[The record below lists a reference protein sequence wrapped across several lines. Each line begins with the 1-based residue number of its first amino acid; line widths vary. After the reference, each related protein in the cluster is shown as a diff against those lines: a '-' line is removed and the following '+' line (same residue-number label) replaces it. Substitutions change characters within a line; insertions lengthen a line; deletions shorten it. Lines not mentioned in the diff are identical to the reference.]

1 MKHYDVI
8 IVGGRVAG
16 SSLAAYL
23 GQAGVRVLLLERA
36 EFPQEHPA
44 SSPLIQ
50 PVTMAML
57 DEIGADESAYAR
69 GTSKVRQIVLSD
81 GDLELAMPI
90 PEIEGRQYAYSVERG
105 RFDHALWDNALRYD
119 TVDGHMGF
127 AVTNLLWDD
136 IGKTVIGVEGKPRGS
151 RDKQRFLAKVVVG
164 ADGRFSTVARKVD
177 AGQHDEHEDYPT
189 SIYYAYWR
197 GVQPYDEADSSVVA
211 YAAPSYAYGFY
222 AMPSADGMTVIGM
235 EGRADQID
243 PSGGEVEDF
252 YLARLQEVPKLWARL
267 QNAERVTKI
276 HGMRKIGNMFRDPGG
291 LGWALTGD
299 AYHQKDPIDGQGI
312 YDAVYTSRSL
322 AQALLDWRD
331 SEKTWDEALT
341 WYDQTVRAEA
351 VPQYEM
357 TLFRVQ
363 QQMYPRLNVQLP
375 KFLWQH
381 PVRWLTKDPQYMQL
395 AGLALNR
402 QINPRQSVEPRFM
415 ALAMLRGGLRELSER
430 LGDYETETA

>member
-1 MKHYDVI
+1 MKRYDVI

-16 SSLAAYL
+16 STLAAHL

-57 DEIGADESAYAR
+57 DAIGADEGAYAHGNPKIR
-69 GTSKVRQIVLSD
+69 RIVLSD

-90 PEIEGRQYAYSVERG
+90 PDIEGRQYAYSVERG
-105 RFDHALWDNALRYD
+105 RFDHALWENALRYD
-119 TVDGHMGF
+119 TVDGLMGF
-127 AVTNLLWDD
+127 SVTNLLWDD
-136 IGKTVIGVEGKPRGS
+136 IGKTVIGVEGKAKGN
-151 RDKQRFLAKVVVG
+151 RDKQHFTAKVVVG

-177 AGQHDEHEDYPT
+177 AQQHDEHEDYPT

-197 GVQPYDEADSSVVA
+197 GVQPYDADDSSVVA
-211 YAAPSYAYGFY
+211 YAAPSNAYGFY

-235 EGRADQID
+235 EGRSDKID

-252 YLARLQEVPKLWARL
+252 YLARLQENPQLWARL

-312 YDAVYTSRSL
+312 YDAVFTSRAL
-322 AQALLDWRD
+322 ARALLSWMNGER
-331 SEKTWDEALT
+331 KWDEALA
-341 WYDQTVRAEA
+341 WYDEIVRAEA
-351 VPQYEM
+351 EPQYEM

-363 QQMYPRLNVQLP
+363 QQMYPRMNVQIP
-375 KFLWQH
+375 RFLWER
-381 PVRWLTKDPQYMQL
+381 PVRWLTKDPQYMQV

-402 QINPRQSVEPRFM
+402 QIDPRQSSDTRFM
-415 ALAMLRGGLRELSER
+415 MLAMLRGGLRELSEQ
-430 LGDYETETA
+430 LGEYETETA